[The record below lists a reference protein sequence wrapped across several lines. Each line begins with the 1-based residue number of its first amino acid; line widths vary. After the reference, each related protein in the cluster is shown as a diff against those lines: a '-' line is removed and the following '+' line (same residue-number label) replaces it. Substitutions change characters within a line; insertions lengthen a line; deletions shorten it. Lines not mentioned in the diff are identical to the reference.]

1 MSSTA
6 QNLRRYLAAAV
17 LVRVADE
24 GARVALLLL
33 ALQRTGSAALGAV
46 LVAALLVPHVAAAP
60 AVGLLTDRTPR
71 PRWVL
76 GAAAVG
82 FAAALAAAAVGLGR
96 LPVSATLA
104 ILLVGGCCGP
114 ALTGGLTSQLR
125 SLVPER
131 SLPRAFGADSASYS
145 LSGIAGPSV
154 AAVLA
159 GLIGA
164 DGATLGLA
172 GSAALGA
179 AVLTVL
185 PLGPRQTRVASASVP
200 GSRLTD
206 GLAAVVHDP
215 VLGTVTA
222 ASSLAQ
228 LGAGALPVVAAV
240 LSARASR
247 PGAAGLLMTAVA
259 VGGLVGSLLWA
270 WRPAPPER
278 SARTVMVSLLGVG
291 LPLAAAAAVGSLL
304 LVGALFALSGVFL
317 GPLTGA
323 LFTVRQ
329 RRAPAPLQAQV
340 FTLGAGVKTSCAA
353 GGAALGGLLVGLPSS
368 VQLLLV
374 AGCPILVG
382 SAGLGVLR
390 GVRARAT
397 GGGAPSA

>member
-46 LVAALLVPHVAAAP
+46 LVAALLGPHVAAAP

-96 LPVSATLA
+96 LPVSGTLA

-125 SLVPER
+125 SLVPEHA
-131 SLPRAFGADSASYS
+131 LPRAFGADSASYN

-159 GLIGA
+159 GLVGA

-172 GSAALGA
+172 GCAALGA

-185 PLGPRQTRVASASVP
+185 PLRRRHTALAAAPARGPRLS
-200 GSRLTD
+200 D
-206 GLAAVVHDP
+206 GVAAVVRDP

-240 LSARASR
+240 LSARA
-247 PGAAGLLMTAVA
+247 
-259 VGGLVGSLLWA
+259 
-270 WRPAPPER
+270 
-278 SARTVMVSLLGVG
+278 
-291 LPLAAAAAVGSLL
+291 
-304 LVGALFALSGVFL
+304 
-317 GPLTGA
+317 
-323 LFTVRQ
+323 Q
-329 RRAPAPLQAQV
+329 
-340 FTLGAGVKTSCAA
+340 
-353 GGAALGGLLVGLPSS
+353 
-368 VQLLLV
+368 
-374 AGCPILVG
+374 
-382 SAGLGVLR
+382 
-390 GVRARAT
+390 
-397 GGGAPSA
+397 